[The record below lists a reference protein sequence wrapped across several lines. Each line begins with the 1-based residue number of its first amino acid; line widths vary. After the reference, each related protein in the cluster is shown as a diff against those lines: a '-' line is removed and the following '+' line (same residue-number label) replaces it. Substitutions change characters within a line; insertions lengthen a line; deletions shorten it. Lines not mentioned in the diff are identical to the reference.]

1 MLPRVAL
8 EYGQTWWAFS
18 MRSLAVAA
26 STFGIEAVILTIRP
40 KPSSFLPMP
49 TSAVT
54 VEPETSAFSLRA
66 TTPSAPWK
74 QAL

>member
-18 MRSLAVAA
+18 MSSLAVAA
-26 STFGIEAVILTIRP
+26 LTFGMLAEILTMRP
-40 KPSSFLPMP
+40 KPSAFLPMP

-54 VEPETSAFSLRA
+54 VDPAMSAPSWRA

>member
-1 MLPRVAL
+1 MLPRVAF

-18 MRSLAVAA
+18 MRLLAVSA
-26 STFGIEAVILTIRP
+26 STFGMVAEILTMMP

-54 VEPETSAFSLRA
+54 VEPEMSALSLRA